1 MNYTK
6 AYEWIGRYQEADKEI
21 EHEKYTVAMWNES
34 GSHAA
39 YPHWVLVQ
47 IRAEPEEKEVA

>member
-6 AYEWIGRYQEADKEI
+6 AYEWIGRYQEADQEI